1 MSYIEALRVSSDSSQ
16 VYRAELSQPLVTAV
30 QVALVDLL
38 RSWDIRPAV
47 TVGHSSGEIAAA
59 YASGRIS
66 APEAILAAYAR
77 GQAVSRNT
85 QNGAMLA
92 VGKGAHDVAPFVER
106 FRSVSIACYNS
117 PESVTLSGDRGEIE
131 ELQVL
136 LDAEGIF
143 ARVLATDGNAYHS
156 SHMRALG
163 IGYENDLNGLRK
175 RFATVLGS
183 NKLGSVRF
191 ISSVTGKAYTKP
203 DISAQYWRQNLE
215 SPVLFHQALS
225 KVVESCAVDMLL
237 EIGPHTALQGPIR
250 QIGKSMAQ
258 VKFPEYV
265 PTLVRFKDGAENLL
279 HTAGLLWAKGHSV
292 NFSRVNSLEALDSI
306 TNSVFPV
313 ITGEVVVDLPRYQ
326 WQYGEQFYYE
336 NRWTREWRLRT
347 HPRHDLLGSR
357 VPGGN
362 WNEPTWRNVLKHK
375 DVPWLNDHKV
385 GLLLSEFCQEH

>member
-1 MSYIEALRVSSDSSQ
+1 M
-16 VYRAELSQPLVTAV
+16 YRAELSQPLVTAV

-38 RSWDIRPAV
+38 RSWNIFPTA

-59 YASGRIS
+59 YASGLIS

-77 GQAVSRNT
+77 GQAVTKNN

-92 VGKGAHDVAPFVER
+92 VGKGPNDVAPFMER
-106 FRSVSIACYNS
+106 FPSVSVACYNS

-131 ELQVL
+131 ELKVVL
-136 LDAEGIF
+136 DEEGIF

-156 SHMRALG
+156 SHMRLLG
-163 IGYENDLNGLRK
+163 GAYENDLSELQK
-175 RFATVLGS
+175 RFATILRH
-183 NKLGSVRF
+183 NKLNSAQF
-191 ISSVTGKAYTKP
+191 YSSVTGKAYTKP
-203 DISAQYWRQNLE
+203 EVSAQYWRQNLE

-225 KVVESCAVDMLL
+225 KVVESGTVDFLL

-250 QIGKSMAQ
+250 QIAKSMTHLN
-258 VKFPEYV
+258 KFPEYV

-292 NFSRVNSLEALDSI
+292 NFSNINSFDALDSI
-306 TNSVFPV
+306 TNSVFPAAIGNV
-313 ITGEVVVDLPRYQ
+313 IVDLPRYQ
-326 WQYGEQFYYE
+326 WQYGDLFYYE

-357 VPGGN
+357 VTGGN
-362 WNEPTWRNVLKHK
+362 WNEPTWRNILKHK

-385 GLLLSEFCQEH
+385 CFFLLDLFDSFYCEC